1 MYKTWFHR
9 QRDIQRGLP
18 PESSNKASAK
28 LIEGSK
34 FVHGSG
40 GTTIKPKPLEPV
52 APEKPETD
60 EGNGEDT
67 NATIL
72 AALKK
77 ELQKEGLSNEDRL
90 RIEKEIFELEQK
102 MAE

>member
-9 QRDIQRGLP
+9 QRDAQQGLP
-18 PESSNKASAK
+18 PESSNKASEA
-28 LIEGSK
+28 LIEGAGK
-34 FVHGSG
+34 MHRSG
-40 GTTIKPKPLEPV
+40 GTTIKKPLEPV
-52 APEKPETD
+52 APEKTETD
-60 EGNGEDT
+60 GGDGEDT
-67 NATIL
+67 NATVL

-90 RIEKEIFELEQK
+90 RIEKEIFQLEQK

>member
-9 QRDIQRGLP
+9 QRDAQQGLP
-18 PESSNKASAK
+18 PESSNKASAT
-28 LIEGSK
+28 LIEGAGK
-34 FVHGSG
+34 MHRSG
-40 GTTIKPKPLEPV
+40 GTTIKKPLEPV
-52 APEKPETD
+52 APEKPKTD
-60 EGNGEDT
+60 EGDGEDT

-77 ELQKEGLSNEDRL
+77 ELQKEGLSASDRL
-90 RIEKEIFELEQK
+90 ALEKQIFELEQN